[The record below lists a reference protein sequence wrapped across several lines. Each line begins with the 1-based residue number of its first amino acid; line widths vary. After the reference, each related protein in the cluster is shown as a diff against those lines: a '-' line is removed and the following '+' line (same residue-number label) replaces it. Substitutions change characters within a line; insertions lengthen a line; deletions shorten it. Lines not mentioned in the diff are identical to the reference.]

1 MKSKEVFKI
10 FESASSDIKKSI
22 NKILEE
28 ELIPDKTGT
37 YIFTPKSYEDAKQA
51 IAEIVFDNNLVGP
64 DKITDF
70 VQMLINS
77 HIITYIS

>member
-37 YIFTPKSYEDAKQA
+37 YIFTLKSYENAKQA

>member
-37 YIFTPKSYEDAKQA
+37 YIFTLKSYENTKQA